1 MAVPQGQW
9 CDLLAK
15 LLVQDSSQ
23 ACSGPGPSGLK
34 EKGKQILKELGEYYE
49 KFKWETDRT

>member
-49 KFKWETDRT
+49 KLKWETDRT